1 MISNVFKLTF
11 FIKNYLLIL
20 TELKKKKSFFFYKR
34 LYIVK
39 SKTSYTKK

>member
-20 TELKKKKSFFFYKR
+20 TELKKKKSFFYKR